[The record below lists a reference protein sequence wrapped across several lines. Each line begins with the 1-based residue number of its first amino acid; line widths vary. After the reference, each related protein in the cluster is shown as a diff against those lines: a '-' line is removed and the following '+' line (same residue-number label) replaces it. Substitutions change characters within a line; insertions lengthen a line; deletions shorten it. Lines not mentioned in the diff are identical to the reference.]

1 MLLYMIRHGQSESNL
16 GHFHGGWAQ
25 VNLTPKGKEDARKA
39 GEAIKGIFF
48 DKVYSSDL
56 VRALQT
62 REIAL
67 PDREPTVTE
76 LLREINV
83 GDLSWK
89 YVEDCKKLYGE
100 EYDLARAKRDFTAFN
115 GESTEDQMNRA
126 RDFLKLL
133 EVDPCDKVA
142 AFCHE
147 GTIRC
152 VLTIVMGAKELDKRL
167 CKNGGVSIFEFS
179 EGKWSLVQWDI

>member
-1 MLLYMIRHGQSESNL
+1 MIRHGQSESNL

-25 VNLTPKGKEDARKA
+25 VNLTPKGKEDAKKA
-39 GEAIKGIFF
+39 GESIKGISF

-62 REIAL
+62 SEIAL
-67 PDREPTVTE
+67 PDKEPTVTA

-83 GDLSWK
+83 GDLSRK
-89 YVEDCKKLYGE
+89 CSDDCKKLYGE
-100 EYDLARAKRDFTAFN
+100 KYDLAKSKRDFTAFN

-133 EVDPCDKVA
+133 EADPCDRVA
-142 AFCHE
+142 AFCHG

-152 VLTIVMGAKELDKRL
+152 VLSIVMGLTELDDTHL
-167 CKNGGVSIFEFS
+167 CKNGGISIFEFS